1 MARRSGSRCS
11 CSWQEALWGTVAALA
26 QARAMVS
33 RDGVAVSAELI
44 GTIISSGS
52 LLMTLVGVLW
62 RLSARLQSVD
72 AAIARQS
79 DALERV
85 DAELQSIK
93 RALADATAA
102 RQSIWVETNALR
114 ERLARLEERVKL

>member
-1 MARRSGSRCS
+1 
-11 CSWQEALWGTVAALA
+11 
-26 QARAMVS
+26 MVS
-33 RDGVAVSAELI
+33 RDGDVVSAELI
-44 GTIISSGS
+44 GTIISSAS
-52 LLMTLVGVLW
+52 LLITLVGVLW

>member
-1 MARRSGSRCS
+1 MSI
-11 CSWQEALWGTVAALA
+11 
-26 QARAMVS
+26 
-33 RDGVAVSAELI
+33 ELI
-44 GTIISSGS
+44 GTIASSAS
-52 LLMTLVGVLW
+52 LFVAIIGVMW
-62 RLSARLQSVD
+62 RLSGKLHALD

-79 DALERV
+79 DALARV
-85 DAELQSIK
+85 DAELQDIK